1 MFCPHKQLCGFVLNF
16 TPHYRYCF
24 ETMKKILKTTKLLHI
39 GMSVALIVLTGCAS
53 IVSKSNWPVNFKS
66 NPPGAEVVITDNM
79 GNEVERGR
87 TPTTITLKSSDGFF
101 SGATYYAEFKLK
113 DYEIAKKG
121 IHADLNGWYFG
132 NIFLPGGLLLGMVII
147 DPATG
152 AMYRLAPLCTVNL
165 NKVER

>member
-1 MFCPHKQLCGFVLNF
+1 MLHF